1 MDEGARVGGVEEGAT
16 MAIFKRFD
24 ESVQQLLEPHE
35 EVIEVLPCQ
44 TNHPYVW
51 WISSWAHLASNRHR
65 IIVVTDR
72 RILLVSRMGSR
83 ITEVIGTVD
92 RGEPLGM
99 RRRGVFIYRCDAF
112 GETVYLSRG
121 HCRRLVQVAT

>member
-1 MDEGARVGGVEEGAT
+1 
-16 MAIFKRFD
+16 MAIFKGFD
-24 ESVQQLLEPHE
+24 ESVQRLLEPGE
-35 EVIEVLPCQ
+35 EVQETLACQ

-65 IIVVTDR
+65 ILVVTDR

-83 ITEVIGTVD
+83 ITEVIGVVG
-92 RGEPLGM
+92 RGQSLGI

-112 GETVYLSRG
+112 DETVYISRSQ
-121 HCRRLVQVAT
+121 CKRLEQLPV